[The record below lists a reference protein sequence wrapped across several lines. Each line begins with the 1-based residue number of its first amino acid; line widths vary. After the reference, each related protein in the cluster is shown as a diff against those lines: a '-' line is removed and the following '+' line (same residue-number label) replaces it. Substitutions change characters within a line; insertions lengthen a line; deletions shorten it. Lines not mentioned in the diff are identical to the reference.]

1 MDIIL
6 ADRTPSNA
14 IAIPFHNINDI
25 HWDSDSNDITVY
37 YDGESNN
44 FQIFRKQTYTNYV
57 NLLVMIA
64 KGVSVVIGN
73 DVAPMPLLEGGE

>member
-25 HWDSDSNDITVY
+25 QWDGDSNDITVY
-37 YDGESNN
+37 YNGESNN

-57 NLLVMIA
+57 NLLVMVA

>member
-25 HWDSDSNDITVY
+25 QWDGDSNDITVY
-37 YDGESNN
+37 YDCTNN
-44 FQIFRKQTYTNYV
+44 YQIFRKQTYTNYV
-57 NLLVMIA
+57 NLLVMIT